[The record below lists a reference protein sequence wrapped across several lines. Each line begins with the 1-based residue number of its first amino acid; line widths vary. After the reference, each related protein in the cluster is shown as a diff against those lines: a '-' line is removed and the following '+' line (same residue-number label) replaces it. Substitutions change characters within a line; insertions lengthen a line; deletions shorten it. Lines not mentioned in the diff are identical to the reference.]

1 MQKGSNKRYRVL
13 VADDHA
19 VVREGLQLIL
29 REHFDIVGTVRDG
42 RALVREALR
51 LTPDLVV
58 IDISMPI
65 LNGIEA
71 TRQLQER
78 APWIKIVVL
87 TMHADVTFAA
97 ELLQAGASA
106 YVLKNA
112 PVDEIKTAIQRAL
125 AGEKYV
131 TPQVAKEVFPYLQSS
146 PSGIGRSINGL
157 TSRQREVLQLL
168 AEGRASKQIADVL
181 CVSPRT
187 VEFHKYKMME
197 KLGLHS
203 TADLTRYAMKHGI
216 IST

>member
-1 MQKGSNKRYRVL
+1 MQKTPNKRYRVL

-19 VVREGLQLIL
+19 VVREGLQLLL
-29 REHFDIVGTVRDG
+29 REHFDIVGAVRDG
-42 RALVREALR
+42 RTLVREAQR

-78 APWIKIVVL
+78 VPWIKVVVF

-112 PVDEIKTAIQRAL
+112 PIDEIKTAIQRVL
-125 AGEKYV
+125 AGEQYV
-131 TPQVAKEVFPYLQSS
+131 TPQVGKEVFPFLQSS
-146 PSGIGRSINGL
+146 SPGAGRSTNGL

-216 IST
+216 IT

>member
-1 MQKGSNKRYRVL
+1 MQKTPNKRYRVL

-29 REHFDIVGTVRDG
+29 REHFDIVGAVRDG
-42 RALVREALR
+42 RTLVREAQR

-78 APWIKIVVL
+78 VPWIKVVVF

-112 PVDEIKTAIQRAL
+112 PIDEIKTAIQRVL
-125 AGEKYV
+125 AGEQYV
-131 TPQVAKEVFPYLQSS
+131 TPQVGKEVFPFLQSS
-146 PSGIGRSINGL
+146 SPGAGRSTNGL

-216 IST
+216 IT

>member
-1 MQKGSNKRYRVL
+1 MSKPSKKRYRVL
-13 VADDHA
+13 VADDHS

-29 REHFDIVGTVRDG
+29 REHFDIVGAVRDG
-42 RALVREALR
+42 RTLVLEAER
-51 LTPDLVV
+51 LAPDLVV

-78 APWIKIVVL
+78 VPWIKIVVF
-87 TMHADVTFAA
+87 TMHADVTYAA

-112 PVDEIKTAIQRAL
+112 PIEEIKTAMHRAL

-131 TPQVAKEVFPYLQSS
+131 TQQVAKEIRPFLQDRSRE
-146 PSGIGRSINGL
+146 PSRPINCLTGRE
-157 TSRQREVLQLL
+157 REVLQLL
-168 AEGRASKQIADVL
+168 AEGCASKQIADVL
-181 CVSPRT
+181 CLSPRT
-187 VEFHKYKMME
+187 VEFHKYKMMG
-197 KLGLHS
+197 KLGLRS

-216 IST
+216 VSI

>member
-1 MQKGSNKRYRVL
+1 MPKTSKKRYRVI

-29 REHFDIVGTVRDG
+29 RDHFDVVGAVRDG
-42 RALVREALR
+42 RTLVREAER

-58 IDISMPI
+58 IDISMPV
-65 LNGIEA
+65 LNGMEA

-78 APWIKIVVL
+78 VPSIKIVVF
-87 TMHADVTFAA
+87 TMHADVTYAA

-112 PVDEIKTAIQRAL
+112 PIEEIKIAMQRAL

-131 TPQVAKEVFPYLQSS
+131 TQQVAKEVHPFLQHKSREV
-146 PSGIGRSINGL
+146 GRPINRL
-157 TSRQREVLQLL
+157 TGREREVLQLL
-168 AEGRASKQIADVL
+168 AEGCASKQIADVL

-187 VEFHKYKMME
+187 VEFHKYKMMG
-197 KLGLHS
+197 KLGLRS

>member
-1 MQKGSNKRYRVL
+1 MAKKSNKRCRVL

-19 VVREGLQLIL
+19 VVRQGLQLIL
-29 REHFDIVGTVRDG
+29 QEHFDIVGTVRDG
-42 RALVREALR
+42 RAVVRESLR
-51 LTPDLVV
+51 LAPDVVV

-71 TRQLQER
+71 TRQLQQQ
-78 APWIKIVVL
+78 APWIKVVVF
-87 TMHADVTFAA
+87 TMHSDATYAA

-112 PVDEIKTAIQRAL
+112 PIDEITTAMQRVL

-131 TPQVAKEVFPYLQSS
+131 TPQVAKEILPVLQNKAREASR
-146 PSGIGRSINGL
+146 PINRLTGRE
-157 TSRQREVLQLL
+157 REVLQLL

-187 VEFHKYKMME
+187 VEFHKYKMMG

>member
-1 MQKGSNKRYRVL
+1 MQKTPNKRHRVL

-42 RALVREALR
+42 RTLVREAQR
-51 LTPDLVV
+51 LTQDLVV

-78 APWIKIVVL
+78 VPWIKVVVF

-112 PVDEIKTAIQRAL
+112 PIDEIKTAIQRAL

-131 TPQVAKEVFPYLQSS
+131 TPQVGKEVFPFLQSS
-146 PSGIGRSINGL
+146 SPSAGRSTNGL

-168 AEGRASKQIADVL
+168 A
-181 CVSPRT
+181 
-187 VEFHKYKMME
+187 
-197 KLGLHS
+197 
-203 TADLTRYAMKHGI
+203 
-216 IST
+216 